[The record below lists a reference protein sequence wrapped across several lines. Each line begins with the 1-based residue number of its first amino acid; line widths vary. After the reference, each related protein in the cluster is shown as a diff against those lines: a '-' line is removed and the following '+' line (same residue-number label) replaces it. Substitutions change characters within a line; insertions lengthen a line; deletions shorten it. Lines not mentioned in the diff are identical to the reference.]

1 MKGNAQEITTAL
13 LYQTIEP
20 LEARRHLTLGI
31 LDTQDYSF
39 ARSTHIVPLTA
50 VEFVQA
56 ARHYPIVFNADD
68 TATPVALVGVE
79 SRRNVFIESNGDW
92 AEGCY
97 LPAFIRR
104 YPFIL
109 LKVTDAKGKPDIQ
122 LCIDRAAPQLSE
134 QGGKPL
140 FDAETHAPTQLLE
153 KIGRFNADYHR
164 EQARTRRFIAACKQH
179 DLFVPRSVDFET
191 DKGEHLQIKG
201 FLSIDDRKL
210 QTLPDDVVVDWWRK
224 GYLPLALAHFS
235 SLGNFGRLIHRFRRL
250 ADQA

>member
-13 LYQTIEP
+13 LYRTIEP
-20 LEARRHLTLGI
+20 MDAGRHLGLGMA
-31 LDTQDYSF
+31 DAPDYSF
-39 ARSTHIVPLTA
+39 AQGTHIIPLTA

-56 ARHYPIVFNADD
+56 ARHYPIVFNADSA
-68 TATPVALVGVE
+68 ATPVALVGIE
-79 SRRNVFIESNGDW
+79 SRRNVFVEANGNW

-109 LKVTDAKGKPDIQ
+109 LKVTDASGNPDIQ
-122 LCIDRAAPQLSE
+122 LCLDRSAPHLVE
-134 QGGKPL
+134 EGGKPL
-140 FDAETHAPTQLLE
+140 FDPETHAATALLE

-164 EQARTRRFIAACKQH
+164 EQARTRRFVAACMQQ

-191 DKGEHLQIKG
+191 EDGGRLQIKG
-201 FLSIDDRKL
+201 FMAIDQRRL
-210 QTLPDDVVVDWWRK
+210 QELPDEVVIDWWRK

-235 SLGNFGRLIHRFRRL
+235 SLGNFGRLIHRFKR
-250 ADQA
+250 QAG

>member
-13 LYQTIEP
+13 LYRTIEP
-20 LEARRHLTLGI
+20 LEARRHFNLGMK
-31 LDTQDYSF
+31 DAPDFSF
-39 ARSTHIVPLTA
+39 ARGTHIVPLTA

-56 ARHYPIVFNADD
+56 ARHYPIVFNADE
-68 TATPVALVGVE
+68 TATPVALVGIE
-79 SRRNVFIESNGDW
+79 SRQNVFVEASGNW

-97 LPAFIRR
+97 VPAFIRR

-109 LKVTDAKGKPDIQ
+109 LKVSDDAGKPDIQ
-122 LCIDRAAPQLSE
+122 LCIDRAAPHLTE
-134 QGGKPL
+134 EGGKPL
-140 FDAETHAPTQLLE
+140 FDPETHAPTALLE

-164 EQARTRRFIAACKQH
+164 EQARTRRFIAACMQH

-191 DKGEHLQIKG
+191 DSGEHLQIKG
-201 FLSIDDRKL
+201 FMAIDQQRL
-210 QTLPDDVVVDWWRK
+210 QALPDDVVIDWWRK

-250 ADQA
+250 AST